1 MKNIVP
7 KEAGNIGKLLIMEF
21 EDNESAVFDDIM
33 SILQKYPDFQK
44 YRLKDE
50 CILSLPTNLK
60 IRPDRRIVYS
70 GSLKIRLTKKEFDI
84 LRLLIVNR
92 GQVITYEQIYQN
104 VWNECV
110 ADRENTVISYHI
122 RNLRKKLAAIPNI
135 CIRCVREMGYCVEIK
150 AEDM

>member
-1 MKNIVP
+1 MKNIMP

-21 EDNESAVFDDIM
+21 EDNESAVFD
-33 SILQKYPDFQK
+33 
-44 YRLKDE
+44 
-50 CILSLPTNLK
+50 
-60 IRPDRRIVYS
+60 
-70 GSLKIRLTKKEFDI
+70 DI

-150 AEDM
+150 AEEM